1 MSTRKIAVFV
11 GSRANYGRLKSV
23 CKAIQESDALELIL
37 ILGASFYNAE
47 VEFPVASRIQCL
59 IGSDD
64 HEAMALTTG
73 VLLTKVA
80 MELERLK
87 PDIVLVHGDRY
98 EVLAVAQAAA
108 YMNIPL
114 AHTEGGEVTG
124 CIDDKVRNAITAL
137 TDIHFPVTEMSFRR
151 ILHIM
156 GYDWT
161 LSAKR
166 ANNSFDY
173 DNVYIVGSTAF
184 DGINNLIKSGSNG
197 IVVLHHP
204 DTATKED
211 ITPLI
216 EAVSRCSGKVTW
228 VNPNI
233 DAGYMEILKKLHG
246 LKWDFKKN
254 LPVDEYLNLLYSASV
269 VVGNSSSFIKE
280 CSYMGVPAVI
290 VGSRQAGR
298 EMDCNAT
305 WVQMEKE
312 PIFDAIVSQYGKAYK
327 PSTYF
332 GDGTASQKIV
342 KVLAEVEL

>member
-1 MSTRKIAVFV
+1 
-11 GSRANYGRLKSV
+11 
-23 CKAIQESDALELIL
+23 
-37 ILGASFYNAE
+37 
-47 VEFPVASRIQCL
+47 
-59 IGSDD
+59 
-64 HEAMALTTG
+64 
-73 VLLTKVA
+73 
-80 MELERLK
+80 MELARLK

-98 EVLAVAQAAA
+98 EALAVAQAAA

-114 AHTEGGEVTG
+114 AHTEGGEITG

-137 TDIHFPVTEMSFRR
+137 ADIHFPVTSASHFRLNTNNPYSMSF
-151 ILHIM
+151 
-156 GYDWT
+156 
-161 LSAKR
+161 
-166 ANNSFDY
+166 
-173 DNVYIVGSTAF
+173 VVGSTAF
-184 DGINNLIKSGSNG
+184 DGIQNLVKSGSNG

-204 DTATKED
+204 DTSTKED

-254 LPVDEYLNLLYSASV
+254 LSVDEYLNLLYSASV

-298 EMDCNAT
+298 EMDKNAT
-305 WVQMEKE
+305 WVQMERE
-312 PIFDAIVSQYGKAYK
+312 TIFDAIVYQYGKYYK

-332 GDGTASQKIV
+332 GDGTAASKIC
-342 KVLAEVEL
+342 KVLAEVPL